1 VGRTLLEINVEQI
14 KKYDKPGPRY
24 TSYPPATHFHEL
36 FTHRDYTEEIERTN
50 RVSDFPDLSL
60 YFHLPYCDSLC
71 YFCGCNMIVTRKRS
85 RIKKYV
91 SYLKKEIDMISKL
104 LSQEREAIQMHWG
117 GGTPTHL
124 DPEEISDL
132 TDYIRNR
139 FRFKKDIE
147 AGCEI
152 DPRELTRDHLVALR
166 KGGFNRISMGVQDFQ
181 PEVQKAVNRIQPEG
195 LTRQVISWVRELG
208 FQSFN
213 LDLMYGL
220 PFQTINSFEKT
231 IEKVIELSPNRLAL
245 FNFAYIPW
253 VKKHMK
259 AIRAEDLPSA
269 ETKLSIL
276 KMSIEKLLDAG
287 YVFIGMDHFA
297 KPDDELAIA
306 LKEKRMYRNFQGYS
320 THAGT
325 DLYAMGLTSI
335 SQFGRIYAQNIKDEK
350 GYFQLLDEDILPLA
364 KGFTLNEDDLLRRD
378 VITRLMCDFELKFD
392 YIENKYNI
400 KFDRYFSWGLS
411 KLEEMIEDELVVL
424 EDRKLTVTENGRLF
438 IRNIAMNFD
447 GYLERQE
454 DNSRYS
460 KTI

>member
-1 VGRTLLEINVEQI
+1 
-14 KKYDKPGPRY
+14 
-24 TSYPPATHFHEL
+24 
-36 FTHRDYTEEIERTN
+36 
-50 RVSDFPDLSL
+50 
-60 YFHLPYCDSLC
+60 
-71 YFCGCNMIVTRKRS
+71 MIVTRKRS

>member
-1 VGRTLLEINVEQI
+1 MIEINVDLI

-24 TSYPPATHFHEL
+24 TSYPPATHFHES
-36 FTHRDYTEEIERTN
+36 FTQRDLKEEITRTN
-50 RVSDFPDLSL
+50 SLSEFPDLSL

-71 YFCGCNMIVTRKRS
+71 YFCGCNMMVTRSRG

-91 SYLKKEIDMISKL
+91 SYLKREIDMISGL
-104 LSQEREAIQMHWG
+104 LSPDRETAQMHWG

-124 DPEEISDL
+124 DPDEIDDL
-132 TDYIRNR
+132 ADYIRQR
-139 FRFKKDIE
+139 FRLKKDIE

-152 DPRELTRDHLVALR
+152 DPRELTREHLMALR
-166 KGGFNRISMGVQDFQ
+166 KGGFNRISMGVQDFN
-181 PEVQKAVNRIQPEG
+181 EDVQRAVNRIQPED

-220 PFQTINSFEKT
+220 PLQTIDSFGKT
-231 IEKVIELSPNRLAL
+231 IERVIELSPDRLAL

-253 VKKHMK
+253 IKKHMK
-259 AIRAEDLPSA
+259 AIRSEDLPSA

-276 KMSIEKLLDAG
+276 KMSIEKLLEAG

-306 LKEKRMYRNFQGYS
+306 LREKRMYRNFQGYS

-350 GYFQLLDEDILPLA
+350 GYFRLLDEGFLPVSRGFILD
-364 KGFTLNEDDLLRRD
+364 EDDILRRD
-378 VITRLMCDFELKFD
+378 VITRLMCDFEIKYD
-392 YIENKYNI
+392 YIENKYDI
-400 KFDRYFSWGLS
+400 EFDRYFAWGLANL
-411 KLEEMIEDELVVL
+411 KGMTEDGLVVL
-424 EDRKLTVTENGRLF
+424 EKRKITVTENGRLF